1 MIVTHIIK
9 ATRISGAERHI
20 LMLLPGL
27 RQQGVD
33 ARLLLLVEPGN
44 PMDDMV
50 AIAEEAGVPVER
62 MQIHRDFSLLLIN
75 RLRGYLKAQQP
86 DIVHTHLIHAD
97 THGIIA
103 ARLAGVPTII
113 TGRHNDDSFRTQGKI
128 RFLNSLLWRFSTGGI
143 AISRAI
149 ERFVIDVE
157 HAPPEKVRVVEYGL
171 TYETAT
177 PEQIEDAR
185 QRLRHELQLPPQAV
199 ILGMAAR
206 LTQQKGIPYAL
217 EAFAKVYRDYPQA
230 YLVIAGDGELRPQ
243 LTQQTSDLGIRG
255 RTLFLGWRADMIDV
269 MAAYDVFVLPS
280 LWEGFGLVLLEAMSR
295 RLPIIASHVS
305 AIPEVVAD
313 GETGLL
319 VPPRDVD
326 ALADAMRT
334 LLSDRTLRRHMGM
347 VGEDRLETHFG
358 HARMAS
364 ATIQVYHEF
373 SGQPAD
379 DET

>member
-33 ARLLLLVEPGN
+33 ARLLLLVEPDK

-50 AIAEEAGVPVER
+50 ALAEQSGVPVER
-62 MQIHRDFSLLLIN
+62 MQIHRDLSPLLIN
-75 RLRGYLKAQQP
+75 RLRKYLKSQQP
-86 DIVHTHLIHAD
+86 DVVHTHLIHAD

-103 ARLAGVPTII
+103 AKLAGIPTII
-113 TGRHNDDSFRTQGKI
+113 TGRHNDDSFRTQGNI
-128 RFLNSLLWRFSTGGI
+128 RFLNRILWRLTTGGI

-149 ERFVIDVE
+149 ERFMIEVE
-157 HAPPEKVRVVEYGL
+157 NAPTEKLRVVEYGL

-185 QRLRHELQLPPQAV
+185 QRLRHELQLPPEAV

-206 LTQQKGIPYAL
+206 LVEQKGIPYAL
-217 EAFAKVYRDYPQA
+217 DAFAKVYRDYPQA
-230 YLVIAGDGELRPQ
+230 YLVIAGDGELRAQ
-243 LTQQTSDLGIRG
+243 LTDQASELGIRG

-295 RLPIIASHVS
+295 RLPIIASRVS

-313 GETGLL
+313 AETGLL
-319 VPPRDVD
+319 VPARDVD
-326 ALADAMRT
+326 GLAHAMRT
-334 LLSDRTLRRHMGM
+334 LLSDRVLRRHMGM

-364 ATIQVYHEF
+364 ATIQVYREF
-373 SGQPAD
+373 SGLEAE